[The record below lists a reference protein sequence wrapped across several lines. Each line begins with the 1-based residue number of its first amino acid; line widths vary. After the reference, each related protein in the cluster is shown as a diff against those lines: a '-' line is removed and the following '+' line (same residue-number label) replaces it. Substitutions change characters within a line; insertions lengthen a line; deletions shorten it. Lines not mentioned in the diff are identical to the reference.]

1 MVLGI
6 VANPVYHSKGPLL
19 HNAALQKCGVD
30 GVYVPFLVE
39 NFEDFLRV
47 YNAPDFHGFRFEG
60 SISLETCSLNSL
72 ILCVAFCSPALCQA
86 NYVHVPF
93 KESGSA
99 WKKVKDQLM
108 TRYFLQTASKGS

>member
-60 SISLETCSLNSL
+60 SISLEIGSLNSL
-72 ILCVAFCSPALCQA
+72 IWLCCFLFTCIMSSKLPTCS
-86 NYVHVPF
+86 F
-93 KESGSA
+93 
-99 WKKVKDQLM
+99 
-108 TRYFLQTASKGS
+108 